1 MKIKQLALLTLS
13 LSVSLTTATSAR
25 VDDSLMQSLQPGRR
39 AGVVNPPPPAMKK
52 PVAPSVPVEQARSSD
67 PVILMPTPVSATPAR
82 AVQPTIVVPPPVAV
96 STVGRDGKGWIA
108 DPPRAQPEPV
118 SQPSRGPAT
127 ADHDNQVLELMDIET
142 AETAQAPA
150 EPVVKSVSTPV
161 VAPQP
166 VTTVH
171 NAAPVTPTPT
181 VPTAAIATVGRDGK
195 AWSVAPTPAKASS
208 AVASSKKTAGDDV
221 QSMEFMPI
229 ENTEG
234 MTENAGNS
242 ALVSEPEPKR
252 SSQNPA
258 PVVAMA
264 PVAKAPSAVDMA
276 PEKMTPAAA
285 PAPARQPVS
294 APSSN
299 AVGKGHD
306 TEQLSFTE
314 LALDSNEPM
323 TESTPIVA
331 QAAPDNATA
340 TSGHSTTMLTDTRPE
355 IQPVSGKNQTAKNEL
370 ADTPVLSPKG
380 DKTVQ
385 QDILNWTVTD
395 TSLAPADTTSS
406 ADLYKSAPKLSASGG
421 NKASVDFIKDTVRQ
435 ALVFSPEIRNAE
447 ASSTASRY
455 DVDEIK
461 GKRWPQVKVGANSPI
476 SSFGGGKSVNNS
488 TDVSDTSGSVSMTT
502 TVYDFGKTS
511 SGIQSAEETS
521 KASLELEKLTRN
533 QIAFQTISG
542 VLELDKY
549 QKDIQVAKLYQTRMS
564 DLVKMLSQITET
576 DKGRGSELV
585 QARSKLLQAQTNVQ
599 QLESKW
605 RETQIKMTR
614 LVGHEV
620 AVPENLKWEGS
631 DLSTNTILTA
641 LDNHPQILRAKAE
654 VQASLYKA
662 DAIKSSSYPNIN
674 WVVSKSSAKDVNGD
688 EQAWYTGVNVE
699 WDLFTGGSASASQ
712 QAAAQRA
719 QATQMQFETTV
730 LELKYKIRSMIQ
742 TRDSSFERAKEYRNL
757 SADTDRV
764 RTMFYEQWYYLG
776 KRSLLDVLTAENEH
790 FNNQISAINNQYD
803 GYTANISIMSESAML
818 LNWLGMPVY

>member
-13 LSVSLTTATSAR
+13 LSVSLTTAISAR

-52 PVAPSVPVEQARSSD
+52 PVEPSIAVEQASSSE
-67 PVILMPTPVSATPAR
+67 PVIIMPTPVSATPAR
-82 AVQPTIVVPPPVAV
+82 SVQPAIVVPPPVAV
-96 STVGRDGKGWIA
+96 ATIGRDGKGWVA
-108 DPPRAQPEPV
+108 DPPKAQPTIQPEPV
-118 SQPSRGPAT
+118 SQPSPVTAT
-127 ADHDNQVLELMDIET
+127 TSHDNQVLELMDIDT
-142 AETAQAPA
+142 VQAPV
-150 EPVVKSVSTPV
+150 EPVVKSVNTPV
-161 VAPQP
+161 VEPRPVSAVQNAVSTAPI
-166 VTTVH
+166 T
-171 NAAPVTPTPT
+171 
-181 VPTAAIATVGRDGK
+181 TVGRDGK
-195 AWSVAPTPAKASS
+195 QWQVTNTPVKSGS
-208 AVASSKKTAGDDV
+208 AVASSHDA
-221 QSMEFMPI
+221 QAMEFVAI
-229 ENTEG
+229 ENTGNAPEKASEKV
-234 MTENAGNS
+234 ENTLLSN
-242 ALVSEPEPKR
+242 EPEPKR

-258 PVVAMA
+258 PVVAIA
-264 PVAKAPSAVDMA
+264 TASKVESPVDVASQNINQTVTPTPVVVSKPVTVSPPSTVA
-276 PEKMTPAAA
+276 
-285 PAPARQPVS
+285 S
-294 APSSN
+294 
-299 AVGKGHD
+299 KGHD

-314 LALDSNEPM
+314 LALESNEPM
-323 TESTPIVA
+323 TESTPI
-331 QAAPDNATA
+331 APQA
-340 TSGHSTTMLTDTRPE
+340 TSGSSVTTLTRPA
-355 IQPVSGKNQTAKNEL
+355 IQPASGKSKTVQNNDVVDTSAIPSK
-370 ADTPVLSPKG
+370 ADRG
-380 DKTVQ
+380 VQ

-395 TSLAPADTTSS
+395 TSLAPVSTTSS
-406 ADLYKSAPKLSASGG
+406 ADLYKSAPKLSSSGS
-421 NKASVDFIKDTVRQ
+421 NKASVDFIKNTVRQ

-455 DVDEIK
+455 DIDEIK

-476 SSFGGGKSVNNS
+476 SNFGGGKSVNNS

-542 VLELDKY
+542 LLELDKY
-549 QKDIQVAKLYQTRMS
+549 QKDIKVAKLYQSRMS

-620 AVPENLKWEGS
+620 EVPENLKWEGS
-631 DLSTNTILTA
+631 DLSTQTILTA
-641 LDNHPQILRAKAE
+641 LDHHPQILKAKAE
-654 VQASLYKA
+654 VQASLHKA

-674 WVVSKSSAKDVNGD
+674 WVVSKSSAKDINGD

-712 QAAAQRA
+712 QAAVQRA

-742 TRDSSFERAKEYRNL
+742 TRDSSFERAQEYRNL

-776 KRSLLDVLTAENEH
+776 KRSLLDVLTAENDH

-803 GYTANISIMSESAML
+803 GYTANVSIMSESSML

>member
-52 PVAPSVPVEQARSSD
+52 PVEPSIAVDQAGSSE
-67 PVILMPTPVSATPAR
+67 PVIIMPTPVSATPAR
-82 AVQPTIVVPPPVAV
+82 SVQPPVAV
-96 STVGRDGKGWIA
+96 ATIGRDGKGWVA
-108 DPPRAQPEPV
+108 DPPKVKSTIQPEPV
-118 SQPSRGPAT
+118 SQPSRAT
-127 ADHDNQVLELMDIET
+127 TAASHDNQVLELMDID
-142 AETAQAPA
+142 TAQPPV
-150 EPVVKSVSTPV
+150 EPVAKNVNTPV
-161 VAPQP
+161 VEPRPVSTVQNAVLTAP
-166 VTTVH
+166 
-171 NAAPVTPTPT
+171 
-181 VPTAAIATVGRDGK
+181 IATVGRDGK
-195 AWSVAPTPAKASS
+195 QWQVTNTPAKSDSAGTSS
-208 AVASSKKTAGDDV
+208 HDSS
-221 QSMEFMPI
+221 SMEFVSV
-229 ENTEG
+229 
-234 MTENAGNS
+234 ENAEKIAEKAES
-242 ALVSEPEPKR
+242 AVFSNEPEPKR

-258 PVVAMA
+258 PVVAMVPVSNTPNSVDMTPSNINQKIT
-264 PVAKAPSAVDMA
+264 PVASG
-276 PEKMTPAAA
+276 
-285 PAPARQPVS
+285 QPVT
-294 APSSN
+294 APPSSKVIN
-299 AVGKGHD
+299 KGHD
-306 TEQLSFTE
+306 TEQLSFTDI
-314 LALDSNEPM
+314 ALDSTEPM
-323 TESTPIVA
+323 TESTPIAA
-331 QAAPDNATA
+331 QTTTTESAT
-340 TSGHSTTMLTDTRPE
+340 TLTDTRPA
-355 IQPVSGKNQTAKNEL
+355 IQPVSGKSKAVQNEVVDTSARPSK
-370 ADTPVLSPKG
+370 ADQAVEK
-380 DKTVQ
+380 
-385 QDILNWTVTD
+385 DILNWTVTD
-395 TSLAPADTTSS
+395 TSLAPVDTTSS
-406 ADLYKSAPKLSASGG
+406 ADLYKSAPKLSTTGG
-421 NKASVDFIKDTVRQ
+421 NKASVDFIKNTVRQ

-447 ASSTASRY
+447 AVSTASRY
-455 DVDEIK
+455 DIDEIK

-542 VLELDKY
+542 LLELDKY
-549 QKDIQVAKLYQTRMS
+549 QKDIKVAKLYQTRMA

-620 AVPENLKWEGS
+620 QVPENLKWEGS
-631 DLSTNTILTA
+631 DLSTQTILTA
-641 LDNHPQILRAKAE
+641 LDHHPQILKAKAE
-654 VQASLYKA
+654 VQASLHKA

-674 WVVSKSSAKDVNGD
+674 WVVSKSSAKDINGD

-712 QAAAQRA
+712 AAATQRA

-730 LELKYKIRSMIQ
+730 LELKYRIRSMIQ
-742 TRDSSFERAKEYRNL
+742 TRDSSFERAEEYRNL

-776 KRSLLDVLTAENEH
+776 KRSLLDVLTAENDH

>member
-52 PVAPSVPVEQARSSD
+52 PVEPSIPVDQANASE
-67 PVILMPTPVSATPAR
+67 PVIIMPTPVSATPAR
-82 AVQPTIVVPPPVAV
+82 SVQPAIVVPPPVAV
-96 STVGRDGKGWIA
+96 STIGRDGKGWVA
-108 DPPRAQPEPV
+108 DPPKVEAPIQSEPV
-118 SQPSRGPAT
+118 SLLVQAT
-127 ADHDNQVLELMDIET
+127 TTVDDNQVLELMDIDT
-142 AETAQAPA
+142 APDRE
-150 EPVVKSVSTPV
+150 E
-161 VAPQP
+161 PQP
-166 VTTVH
+166 
-171 NAAPVTPTPT
+171 
-181 VPTAAIATVGRDGK
+181 IR
-195 AWSVAPTPAKASS
+195 
-208 AVASSKKTAGDDV
+208 AV
-221 QSMEFMPI
+221 Q
-229 ENTEG
+229 
-234 MTENAGNS
+234 NS
-242 ALVSEPEPKR
+242 
-252 SSQNPA
+252 A
-258 PVVAMA
+258 PVVAMTPGSDTQNA
-264 PVAKAPSAVDMA
+264 VDTTSSNINQKVTPVASS
-276 PEKMTPAAA
+276 
-285 PAPARQPVS
+285 QPVS
-294 APSSN
+294 VPPSSKVIN
-299 AVGKGHD
+299 QDHD
-306 TEQLSFTE
+306 TEQLSFTDI
-314 LALDSNEPM
+314 ALDSSEPM
-323 TESTPIVA
+323 TESTPI
-331 QAAPDNATA
+331 APQTTAEHSATTLA
-340 TSGHSTTMLTDTRPE
+340 DTRPA
-355 IQPVSGKNQTAKNEL
+355 IQPASGKSKSVQNDVVDTSAKPSK
-370 ADTPVLSPKG
+370 ADQAVEK
-380 DKTVQ
+380 
-385 QDILNWTVTD
+385 DILNWTVTD
-395 TSLAPADTTSS
+395 TSLAPVDTTSS
-406 ADLYKSAPKLSASGG
+406 ADLYKSAPKLSTAGG
-421 NKASVDFIKDTVRQ
+421 NKASVDFIKNTVRQ

-447 ASSTASRY
+447 AVSTASRY
-455 DVDEIK
+455 DIDEIK

-476 SSFGGGKSVNNS
+476 SNFGGGKSVSNS

-542 VLELDKY
+542 LLELDKY
-549 QKDIQVAKLYQTRMS
+549 QKDIKVAKLYQSRMA

-620 AVPENLKWEGS
+620 EVPENLKWEGS
-631 DLSTNTILTA
+631 DLSTQTILTA
-641 LDNHPQILRAKAE
+641 LDHHPQILKAKAE

-674 WVVSKSSAKDVNGD
+674 WVVSKSSAKDINGD

-712 QAAAQRA
+712 AAATQRA

-730 LELKYKIRSMIQ
+730 LELKYRIRSMIQ
-742 TRDSSFERAKEYRNL
+742 TRDSSFERAEEYRNL

-776 KRSLLDVLTAENEH
+776 KRSLLDVLTAENDH